1 MYDRDETYNLA
12 RKLMDGDEEV
22 ISELAL
28 RYDFLAINRAVY
40 IGLKLTK
47 EELEDAIGEARYAI
61 MKALSAACGTNQLEK
76 PEYISGYLIQAIKN
90 KLLDFKSKLSTI
102 RVPLTTLR
110 RRKEAGKPVDKPK
123 RVSGHLQGD
132 TVQRTVDFEY
142 PSILEDSSLTEI
154 EKAIITLKLI
164 DKCSFIKIAEHFNK
178 SRYWVK
184 KIYNEAIEK
193 IRNTHGSI

>member
-1 MYDRDETYNLA
+1 
-12 RKLMDGDEEV
+12 MDGDQDV
-22 ISELAL
+22 IPELAM
-28 RYDFLAINRAVY
+28 RYDYLAINRAVY

-61 MKALSAACGTNQLEK
+61 MKALTAACGTNQLEK

-110 RRKEAGKPVDKPK
+110 RRKNAGNPVDKPK
-123 RVSGHLQGD
+123 RVSGHLEAEAIPSSSS
-132 TVQRTVDFEY
+132 FNY
-142 PSILEDSSLTEI
+142 PSILDDSGLSEI
-154 EKAIITLKLI
+154 EKTVVSLKLI
-164 DKCSFIKIAEHFNK
+164 DKYSFIKIAEYFNK

-193 IRNTHGSI
+193 IRNVHGSI